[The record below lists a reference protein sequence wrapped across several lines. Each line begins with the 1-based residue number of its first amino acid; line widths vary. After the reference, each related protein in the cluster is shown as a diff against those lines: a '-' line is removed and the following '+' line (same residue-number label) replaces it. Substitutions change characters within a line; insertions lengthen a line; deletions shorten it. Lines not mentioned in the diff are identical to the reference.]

1 MAILTLLALITGTG
15 GLIGILG
22 YGAYTTVKG
31 QQMNNV
37 RAMGYRV
44 TAQFGLVAA
53 GLAFYCVNVY
63 GTPSEMYHRYQ
74 TTGKIFAHS
83 EHVQAGMVRSKV
95 TPHYKEHQND
105 DAKTQ

>member
-1 MAILTLLALITGTG
+1 
-15 GLIGILG
+15 
-22 YGAYTTVKG
+22 
-31 QQMNNV
+31 MNNV

-63 GTPSEMYHRYQ
+63 GTPSEMYERYQ
-74 TTGKIFAHS
+74 KTGKIFAHS

-105 DAKTQ
+105 QAKTE